1 MIVPEIAHLIVAFV
15 HVARFRRR
23 VGADR
28 MNLARGNTV
37 DGRNAVRRCA
47 VTAMHTVVVPAI
59 MGGDVRDIY
68 SKFGY

>member
-1 MIVPEIAHLIVAFV
+1 MIVAFV

-59 MGGDVRDIY
+59 MGGRPYGHVRDIY
-68 SKFGY
+68 SKYSY